1 MVSSIMG
8 MCLTLDQK
16 VLGWLLAA
24 SGVFLT
30 QPPEHLHSILTLAL
44 MDTDENSEV
53 FQLL

>member
-1 MVSSIMG
+1 MVSSTMG
-8 MCLTLDQK
+8 MRLILDQK

-24 SGVFLT
+24 SGAFLT
-30 QPPEHLHSILTLAL
+30 QPPEHLRSNLTLAL